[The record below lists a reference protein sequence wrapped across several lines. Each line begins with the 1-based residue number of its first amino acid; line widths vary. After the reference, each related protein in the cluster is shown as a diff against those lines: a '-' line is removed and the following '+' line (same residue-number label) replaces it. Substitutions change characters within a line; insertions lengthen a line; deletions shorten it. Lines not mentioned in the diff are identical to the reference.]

1 MVVREK
7 VSNFWD
13 MQSRERIP
21 QNPKVKVEIEGKK
34 IQEWAKDNCVSMKN
48 DWSPSRR

>member
-13 MQSRERIP
+13 MKSRERIP

-34 IQEWAKDNCVSMKN
+34 IQEWAKDNCVTMKN
-48 DWSPSRR
+48 VK